1 MPILIGADGK
11 REKLPFTIEQLK
23 QNADQY
29 IMRIHDEKGICKK
42 IDKVNQSQNI
52 GFSMSGFLTR
62 DYEWNIK
69 TRTLLQELEVEEK
82 TFLIQDS
89 LPISYDFQLT
99 DETKTLLHYT
109 VKKAIYNNG
118 DFITVAWFSEDL
130 PANFGPK
137 HYMNLPGTVLEIENY
152 DAENELTGVY
162 QATKI
167 STTFS
172 KEKLK
177 LKKGKII
184 TKDEEKKLFEEWNE
198 RNKMMNSGLDK
209 D

>member
-1 MPILIGADGK
+1 MPSWNWK
-11 REKLPFTIEQLK
+11 
-23 QNADQY
+23 
-29 IMRIHDEKGICKK
+29 MRTKNICK
-42 IDKVNQSQNI
+42 IEFVLDKFKALNRKFNA
-52 GFSMSGFLTR
+52 FLFTFV
-62 DYEWNIK
+62 K
-69 TRTLLQELEVEEK
+69 TNTLLQELEVEEK